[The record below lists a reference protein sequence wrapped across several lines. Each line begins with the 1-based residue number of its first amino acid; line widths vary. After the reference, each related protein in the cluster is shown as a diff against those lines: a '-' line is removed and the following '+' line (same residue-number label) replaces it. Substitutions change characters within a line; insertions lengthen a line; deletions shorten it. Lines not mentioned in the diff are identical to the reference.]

1 MAGIGFELRNILRRK
16 SISSLLSAYGYATV
30 ISAGPWIVSII
41 SIIFVGLLSLPGVPN
56 KAAITEFQ
64 VSVTYLFALSL
75 IFTGTFQ
82 FLFTRFLSDR
92 LFEKDANA
100 VLPNTMGGLL
110 LVMGSGFALFMLLG
124 EMFFDDTT
132 WVYRFLLAS
141 SFTLLSGIWVLNI
154 LLSSLKN
161 YRYIFWSFAAAYAS
175 IIALS
180 YPFSFFGI
188 EGLMFAFMSGQ
199 AILFLLLLGMIIYH
213 YPSNTLITFGFFDR
227 KKVFIS
233 LAFSGLFFNLGIW
246 IDEFIFWFNIEVSQH
261 VIGAFRSSLLYDL
274 PVFLSY
280 ISIAPGMAMFLL
292 RLETDFAEKY
302 DDYYNAV
309 REGETLERIYIHGNR
324 LSDSVRTALFEIV
337 RFQTIVT
344 LVIYI
349 FSDSIFHFIGFPKLF
364 LPLFHIDLVGAELQL
379 LLMSELAFFFYLDKR
394 KSVLFLTLLFVLLN
408 GMLSQLSIWMGAYYF
423 GYGFAGSL
431 LIVSTIGLIMLR
443 KDLKRLHYETF
454 MLQ

>member
-1 MAGIGFELRNILRRK
+1 MAGIGFELRNILRER
-16 SISSLLSAYGYATV
+16 SISSLLSAYGYSTV

-41 SIIFVGLLSLPGVPN
+41 SILFVGLLSLPGLPD

-64 VSVTYLFALSL
+64 VSVTYTFALSL
-75 IFTGTFQ
+75 IYTGALL

-100 VLPNTMGGLL
+100 VLPNTMGALL
-110 LVMGSGFALFMLLG
+110 LVMGSGFALFLLLG
-124 EMFFDDTT
+124 ALLFGDASRF
-132 WVYRFLLAS
+132 YRFLLAS
-141 SFTLLSGIWVLNI
+141 SFALLCGIWVLAV

-161 YRYIFWSFAAAYAS
+161 YKTIFWSFVAAFAA

-180 YPFSFFGI
+180 YPLSFFGI
-188 EGLMFAFMSGQ
+188 EGLMFDFMSGQ
-199 AILFLLLLGMIIYH
+199 ALLFLLLLGTIIQH
-213 YPSNTLITFGFFDR
+213 YPSDRLFAFGFFKR
-227 KKVFIS
+227 RKVFVS
-233 LAFSGLFFNLGIW
+233 LVFSGLFFNLGVW
-246 IDEFIFWFNIEVSQH
+246 IDEFVFWFSPGVSQH

-292 RLETDFAEKY
+292 RLETDFAKKY

-324 LSDSVRTALFEIV
+324 LSDSARTSLFEIV
-337 RFQTIVT
+337 RFQTIIT
-344 LVIYI
+344 LIIYI
-349 FSDSIFHFIGFPKLF
+349 FSEPIFDLIGFPKIF

-379 LLMSELAFFFYLDKR
+379 LLMSELALFFYLDKR
-394 KSVLFLTLLFVLLN
+394 KSVLILTFLFVLLN
-408 GMLSQLSIWMGAYYF
+408 GSLSQLTVWMGAYYF

-431 LIVSTIGLIMLR
+431 LIVSTVGLLMLS